1 MEITTLIKCSIY
13 SIIKLVFIALMGF
26 IASRCSGF
34 DERMRGGWSKL
45 IFTYFMPA
53 IVFYQTATAIDEIKE
68 LKELWILPVA
78 CLIHG
83 ILQFFIP
90 LIIGF
95 ILRISTLDNRVFSF
109 TLGFA
114 NVMYIPMAIV
124 EALTNETDEL
134 GNDAKN
140 IAFSYICTYQLTFMI
155 TFFVLGYNYINF
167 NVRDE
172 QKLQQKEIEMKEI
185 KVEKDDNELKNEN
198 IFQEN
203 NNNNEN
209 HQSQPNNIDNSM
221 SVSNEHVHETN
232 GATISN
238 SERRNSLDDNYSTK
252 QKSKQRCSSFTQP
265 FINCY
270 KLLKKIGYYI
280 SQPFI
285 KIWMKLPE
293 IIRFSIKNLFSIPTM
308 AAILGVIFMLIKP
321 VRDPLLVSGNWSI
334 IGRCISYLGSC
345 TVFCALFL
353 LGGALSNGPR
363 GGTISTWKIMIGII
377 ARMVITP
384 TICWV
389 ATYLLYKYEIL
400 PSNKVMYFVLQ
411 IESFAPPALNS
422 LVVVNVCYPNGTNS
436 TSTILF
442 WSYML
447 AIISLTV
454 DIIIT
459 MTTLDN

>member
-1 MEITTLIKCSIY
+1 
-13 SIIKLVFIALMGF
+13 
-26 IASRCSGF
+26 
-34 DERMRGGWSKL
+34 
-45 IFTYFMPA
+45 
-53 IVFYQTATAIDEIKE
+53 
-68 LKELWILPVA
+68 
-78 CLIHG
+78 
-83 ILQFFIP
+83 
-90 LIIGF
+90 
-95 ILRISTLDNRVFSF
+95 
-109 TLGFA
+109 
-114 NVMYIPMAIV
+114 
-124 EALTNETDEL
+124 
-134 GNDAKN
+134 
-140 IAFSYICTYQLTFMI
+140 
-155 TFFVLGYNYINF
+155 
-167 NVRDE
+167 
-172 QKLQQKEIEMKEI
+172 MKEI
-185 KVEKDDNELKNEN
+185 KIEKDVNELKNEN
-198 IFQEN
+198 IIQEN
-203 NNNNEN
+203 NNNDNNNDNNEN
-209 HQSQPNNIDNSM
+209 HQPQSNNSDNTI
-221 SVSNEHVHETN
+221 SVSNEHVHDTN

-238 SERRNSLDDNYSTK
+238 NERRVSLDENHSTK
-252 QKSKQRCSSFTQP
+252 QESKQRCSSFTQP

-270 KLLKKIGYYI
+270 KLLKKIGYCI

-321 VRDPLLVSGNWSI
+321 IRDPLLVSGNWSI

-377 ARMVITP
+377 ARMVIIP